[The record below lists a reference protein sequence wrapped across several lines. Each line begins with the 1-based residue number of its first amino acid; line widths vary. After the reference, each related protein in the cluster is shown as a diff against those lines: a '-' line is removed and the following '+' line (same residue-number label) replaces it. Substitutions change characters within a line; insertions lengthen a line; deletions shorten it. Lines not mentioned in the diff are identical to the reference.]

1 MQFEHL
7 VQVNDRTLVDLP
19 VLDRLQLWEGLV
31 CRAREP
37 QYFVVGLERFEIL
50 VDDGDRLHRRLY
62 LPGLVV
68 EDEVVLKAPDSAHYS
83 IKPSAEVAGGSLDM
97 TIEEPEPGSLFVR
110 FAYCTRYLQPLGD
123 ELPYDAFVKQAYIAM
138 DVETIATIRDRFG
151 ASAASGELSVE
162 HGSSFL
168 QSGVV
173 FLIAAVFMVPLAKRL
188 QLGAVLGYLLAGV
201 LIGPSVLG
209 LVDNPESVAQI
220 SEMGVV
226 LLLFIIG
233 LELSPRRLWVMRKSV
248 FGVGLLQ
255 VLLTGLVIGTVALV
269 GFDQPVNSAV
279 VLGLGLA
286 LSSTAFGLQILA
298 ERKELTQP
306 HGRLAFAILLFQD
319 IAAIPLIA
327 MIPLLSGA
335 HSDAGGSELTQTLK
349 VVGSIAAVVVGGRY
363 LLRPVFRIVA
373 QTKLQDMSTA
383 TALLVV
389 MGTALLME
397 LAGVSMALGA
407 FLAGLLLAD
416 SEYRHE
422 LEAQIEPFKGLLL
435 GLFFISVGMS
445 ADISLLL
452 KSPWMV
458 LGLTVLLIALKAPVL
473 YFVGRISGGLDKAS
487 ALRLGVVLAAGGEFA
502 FVVFKMARDQGLFQ
516 NDLHNLLVLSIT
528 LSMALTPLLVLGL
541 ARLLAKSPEA
551 TKPPP
556 EMERI
561 DNDDTPR
568 VVIAGVGRMGQIVA
582 RVLRAQRVP
591 FIALDTSVETIE
603 LTRTLGAIPI
613 FYGDPMRPEILR
625 AAQVEKAEFFVIATD
640 DPETN
645 IETAKR
651 VRKLYPHLKII
662 ARARNRQH
670 VHLLLDAGVEPVR
683 ETFFSSL
690 EMSRMVLC
698 GLGLSEEQADARIR
712 RFRRHDEEVLASQ
725 HLFYNDRDALIK
737 SAREARVEL
746 ETLFQTDQLEDRG
759 AVAAETPE
767 KPSRAS

>member
-1 MQFEHL
+1 M
-7 VQVNDRTLVDLP
+7 
-19 VLDRLQLWEGLV
+19 
-31 CRAREP
+31 
-37 QYFVVGLERFEIL
+37 
-50 VDDGDRLHRRLY
+50 
-62 LPGLVV
+62 
-68 EDEVVLKAPDSAHYS
+68 
-83 IKPSAEVAGGSLDM
+83 
-97 TIEEPEPGSLFVR
+97 
-110 FAYCTRYLQPLGD
+110 
-123 ELPYDAFVKQAYIAM
+123 
-138 DVETIATIRDRFG
+138 
-151 ASAASGELSVE
+151 E

-298 ERKELTQP
+298 ERK
-306 HGRLAFAILLFQD
+306 
-319 IAAIPLIA
+319 
-327 MIPLLSGA
+327 
-335 HSDAGGSELTQTLK
+335 ELTQTLK

-541 ARLLAKSPEA
+541 ARLLAKEPEA

>member
-1 MQFEHL
+1 M
-7 VQVNDRTLVDLP
+7 
-19 VLDRLQLWEGLV
+19 
-31 CRAREP
+31 
-37 QYFVVGLERFEIL
+37 
-50 VDDGDRLHRRLY
+50 
-62 LPGLVV
+62 
-68 EDEVVLKAPDSAHYS
+68 
-83 IKPSAEVAGGSLDM
+83 
-97 TIEEPEPGSLFVR
+97 
-110 FAYCTRYLQPLGD
+110 
-123 ELPYDAFVKQAYIAM
+123 
-138 DVETIATIRDRFG
+138 
-151 ASAASGELSVE
+151 E

-255 VLLTGLVIGTVALV
+255 VLLTGVVIGTVALV

-528 LSMALTPLLVLGL
+528 PVDGPDPVAGTRPRAPAGEGAGGDEAAAGNGTHRQRRHPARGDRRGRPHGPDRRSRAARPARAVHRPGHLGGDHRADPYPRRDPDLLRRPDAPGDPS
-541 ARLLAKSPEA
+541 RGP
-551 TKPPP
+551 
-556 EMERI
+556 
-561 DNDDTPR
+561 
-568 VVIAGVGRMGQIVA
+568 GREG
-582 RVLRAQRVP
+582 RVLR
-591 FIALDTSVETIE
+591 
-603 LTRTLGAIPI
+603 
-613 FYGDPMRPEILR
+613 
-625 AAQVEKAEFFVIATD
+625 
-640 DPETN
+640 
-645 IETAKR
+645 
-651 VRKLYPHLKII
+651 H
-662 ARARNRQH
+662 
-670 VHLLLDAGVEPVR
+670 
-683 ETFFSSL
+683 
-690 EMSRMVLC
+690 
-698 GLGLSEEQADARIR
+698 
-712 RFRRHDEEVLASQ
+712 RH
-725 HLFYNDRDALIK
+725 R
-737 SAREARVEL
+737 
-746 ETLFQTDQLEDRG
+746 
-759 AVAAETPE
+759 
-767 KPSRAS
+767 